1 MFVKHVINQAVSINE
16 DLELLCAMVFHNP
29 NVRSCFLNVINSVF
43 KMNSR
48 RLKTEAES
56 KRV

>member
-29 NVRSCFLNVINSVF
+29 NVRSCFINVI
-43 KMNSR
+43 KC
-48 RLKTEAES
+48 AEFCS
-56 KRV
+56 SIAN